1 MIRYEKS
8 QEILKQQQVKTKS
21 IKKVCLSQCLGE
33 ILAKDII
40 ANYNLPEFPTSAM
53 DGYAIKYSDQDN
65 EFIQILKDNPAGSE
79 IKDEVVDG
87 SCIKTFTGSL
97 MPKGADTLIPIEN
110 VKVVDNKIQVI
121 QKVSFGANVRNVGES
136 FKKGDILIKKGTI
149 INFADIGIMA
159 SLNKVMIDIYN
170 KVNVGILS
178 TGSEILDIG
187 ETQINNA
194 QIRSSNHFTIEAI
207 AKKYNANA
215 INYGVIN
222 DSKKEI
228 LNQIHNML
236 KDCDIV
242 VTTGGVS
249 VGDYDFV
256 KDVVMNELGFE
267 VLFKGV
273 KIKPGQH
280 ILMARKDNQFI
291 LSLPGF
297 AYSSTVTALFYLV
310 PLIYKYYGIEFELP
324 YIEAEILQDFKLKQK
339 KAIFTACNVKYINGK
354 YYIDFEGK
362 KVGTSAILNNMLG
375 DTGLLFQ
382 AQDSKDLQ
390 KNEKVKVFYPL

>member
-1 MIRYEKS
+1 VIRYEKS

-79 IKDEVVDG
+79 IEDEVVDG

>member
-1 MIRYEKS
+1 
-8 QEILKQQQVKTKS
+8 
-21 IKKVCLSQCLGE
+21 
-33 ILAKDII
+33 
-40 ANYNLPEFPTSAM
+40 
-53 DGYAIKYSDQDN
+53 
-65 EFIQILKDNPAGSE
+65 
-79 IKDEVVDG
+79 
-87 SCIKTFTGSL
+87 
-97 MPKGADTLIPIEN
+97 
-110 VKVVDNKIQVI
+110 
-121 QKVSFGANVRNVGES
+121 
-136 FKKGDILIKKGTI
+136 
-149 INFADIGIMA
+149 MA

>member
-79 IKDEVVDG
+79 IEDEVVDG